1 MIATL
6 KNSRSGGARGKAAE
20 RRRLQSQGEERNVE
34 LSSMSVVE
42 KVVEAIRSDIKA
54 GRVAPGQR
62 LIESEIRVALGA
74 SRPSIR
80 DAMGRLEAEGF
91 VEIEHQKGARVRR
104 LTSSDT
110 EHIYQ
115 IREALEGVAARLA
128 AENIGKHNYRKRL
141 QSLEREFEKNDDGLP
156 STYHRYNEQFHHLI
170 VEMSENQ
177 RLIRMVQ
184 QLHHSAFL
192 TLIQVVSSREA
203 EAQAREEHKPI
214 VTAILEGDGPA
225 AERAMRA
232 HIRRTG
238 RVLVA
243 RIESYSG
250 KHSK

>member
-6 KNSRSGGARGKAAE
+6 KNSRSGGDPRKAAE
-20 RRRLQSQGEERNVE
+20 RRQLQSQGEEQNAE
-34 LSSMSVVE
+34 LSSVSVVE
-42 KVVEAIRSDIKA
+42 KIVDAIRGDIRA

-80 DAMGRLEAEGF
+80 DAMRRLEAEGL
-91 VEIEHQKGARVRR
+91 VEIEHLKGARVRR
-104 LTSSDT
+104 LTPSDT

-156 STYHRYNEQFHHLI
+156 STYHHYNEQFHHLI

-177 RLIRMVQ
+177 RLIRMMQ

-192 TLIQVVSSREA
+192 TLIQVVTSRET
-203 EAQAREEHKPI
+203 EVQAREEHKPI
-214 VTAILEGDGPA
+214 VTAILTGDGPA
-225 AERAMRA
+225 AERAMRT
-232 HIRRTG
+232 HVRRTG
-238 RVLVA
+238 RVLVT
-243 RIESYSG
+243 RIVSFFG
-250 KHSK
+250 

>member
-6 KNSRSGGARGKAAE
+6 KNSRSGGARRKAAE
-20 RRRLQSQGEERNVE
+20 QRRLQSQGEGRNVE

-42 KVVEAIRSDIKA
+42 EIVEAIKNDIKA

-62 LIESEIRVALGA
+62 LIESEIRIALGA

-80 DAMGRLEAEGF
+80 AAMRRLEAEGL

-104 LTSSDT
+104 VTSSDT

-115 IREALEGVAARLA
+115 IRETLEGVAARLA

-156 STYHRYNEQFHHLI
+156 STYHHYNEQFHHLI
-170 VEMSENQ
+170 VEMSENP

-184 QLHHSAFL
+184 QFHHSAFL
-192 TLIQVVSSREA
+192 MLIQAVASREA
-203 EAQAREEHKPI
+203 QVQAREEHKPI
-214 VTAILEGDGPA
+214 VTAILKGNGPA
-225 AERAMRA
+225 AERAMRT

-238 RVLVA
+238 RVLGT
-243 RIESYSG
+243 RIVSFFG
-250 KHSK
+250 

>member
-6 KNSRSGGARGKAAE
+6 KSSRSGGAPRKAAE
-20 RRRLQSQGEERNVE
+20 RRQLQSQGEERNAE

-42 KVVEAIRSDIKA
+42 KIVEAIRSDIKA

-80 DAMGRLEAEGF
+80 DAMRRLEAEGV
-91 VEIEHQKGARVRR
+91 VEMEHQKGARVRR

-115 IREALEGVAARLA
+115 VRETLEGVAARLA

-141 QSLEREFEKNDDGLP
+141 QILEREFKKNDDGLP
-156 STYHRYNEQFHHLI
+156 TTYLHYNEQFHHLI

-192 TLIQVVSSREA
+192 MLIQVVASREA
-203 EAQAREEHKPI
+203 EARAREEHKPI
-214 VTAILEGDGPA
+214 ITAILKGDGPA
-225 AERAMRA
+225 AERVMRT

-238 RVLVA
+238 RVLVT
-243 RIESYSG
+243 RIVSFFG
-250 KHSK
+250 